1 MDPGCHIVKDA
12 HLPILAP
19 RQILGIWTSVKPSC
33 RARRDTLRGMSPEG
47 RGDEM
52 DYELVERVKAE
63 LVRRDWSVSQ
73 AATKAPHGVVDQT
86 WHNWFARGGYPSP
99 RLARSIAEAFD
110 WDENWPEC
118 PPLLPVNLRDPDV
131 LEELAA
137 VRQQLKD
144 MTDGVLEATEERRRL
159 LRATTKALRVLVKM
173 EARQLR
179 AFALLGLDPSV
190 DLDDARLDDPTY
202 AATLREQPRAGRAQ
216 PTGRR
221 RPVRNG

>member
-1 MDPGCHIVKDA
+1 M
-12 HLPILAP
+12 
-19 RQILGIWTSVKPSC
+19 WTG
-33 RARRDTLRGMSPEG
+33 RDTLRGMSPEG

-99 RLARSIAEAFD
+99 RLARSVAEAFD

-131 LEELAA
+131 MEELAA